1 MLVEWMPQP
10 LPVEADAPAA
20 PEEARPAQLADD
32 WSNVDC
38 CSAMRPRP
46 QQVAEDRAE
55 RAAWPPPADPPA
67 VEHYV

>member
-1 MLVEWMPQP
+1 MLVEWMPP
-10 LPVEADAPAA
+10 PPVEEDAPAA
-20 PEEARPAQLADD
+20 PAGQPAELADD

-67 VEHYV
+67 IEHYA